1 MEITKR
7 KITLNRI
14 DDHMNFEAVGANGK
28 KVLFDAGPKVGGKD
42 NGVGPMDS
50 LLMAAAACSSIDVVL
65 ILKKMKQ
72 QIDDYK
78 VEVEAERVPDGE
90 ASKYKTIH
98 LHFMLTGEIKEKKLE
113 KAIQMSL
120 DKYCSV
126 SKILACSAEIT
137 SSFTLNG
144 DTA

>member
-1 MEITKR
+1 MEVTKR
-7 KITLNRI
+7 KVTLNRI

-28 KVLFDAGPKVGGKD
+28 SVLFDASPKIGGKD
-42 NGVGPMDS
+42 NGVSPMDS

-72 QIDDYK
+72 QIDDYQ
-78 VEVEAERVPDGE
+78 VEVEADRVSDGE
-90 ASKYKTIH
+90 ASKYETIH
-98 LHFMLTGEIKEKKLE
+98 LHFILKGDIKEKKLE

-126 SKILACSAEIT
+126 SKILAHSAKIT

-144 DTA
+144 N